1 MSQNLNN
8 VIGFDGTNYGYW
20 KAHMRFFLNPLTV
33 GKLLKLVGLSQRMQL
48 LNQSLIKTH
57 DYLMVKPS
65 MLYVKRFHRLNSLES
80 QTVNPLKKYDKS

>member
-8 VIGFDGTNYGYW
+8 VTAFDGTNYGYW
-20 KAHMRFFLNPLTV
+20 KAHMRF
-33 GKLLKLVGLSQRMQL
+33 LLKSIDCWKIVEISWTKPADAT

-57 DYLMVKPS
+57 DYSMIKPS
-65 MLYVKRFHRLNSLES
+65 MLYVKRFHRLNLLES